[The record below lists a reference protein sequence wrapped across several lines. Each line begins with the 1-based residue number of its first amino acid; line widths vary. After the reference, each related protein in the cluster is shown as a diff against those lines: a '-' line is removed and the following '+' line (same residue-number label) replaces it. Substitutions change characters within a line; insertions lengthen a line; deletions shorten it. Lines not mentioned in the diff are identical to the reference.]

1 MDKKQ
6 ASHIETQLKALHAS
20 FQQLSGG
27 DSVESIIS
35 VIHKPGVESII
46 SVIHKPGWTTIAEV
60 ALFTGIVDSM
70 VAHTNALASLKQAL
84 FSGAAKVELN
94 PQPLPPGRE

>member
-1 MDKKQ
+1 LDKKQ
-6 ASHIETQLKALHAS
+6 ASHIEAQLKELHSS

-27 DSVESIIS
+27 DPVENM
-35 VIHKPGVESII
+35 I

-60 ALFTGIVDSM
+60 TFFTAIVDSM
-70 VAHTNALASLKQAL
+70 LAHTKALSALKQAL

-94 PQPLPPGRE
+94 PQPLPPGKG

>member
-6 ASHIETQLKALHAS
+6 ASHIETQLRALHAS

-35 VIHKPGVESII
+35 VIHKPG
-46 SVIHKPGWTTIAEV
+46 WTTIAEV
-60 ALFTGIVDSM
+60 AFFTGIVDSM

-84 FSGAAKVELN
+84 ISGAAKVELN

>member
-6 ASHIETQLKALHAS
+6 ASNIETQLRGLHAS

-35 VIHKPGVESII
+35 VIHKPG
-46 SVIHKPGWTTIAEV
+46 WTTIAEV
-60 ALFTGIVDSM
+60 AFFTGIVDSM

-84 FSGAAKVELN
+84 LSGAAKVELN